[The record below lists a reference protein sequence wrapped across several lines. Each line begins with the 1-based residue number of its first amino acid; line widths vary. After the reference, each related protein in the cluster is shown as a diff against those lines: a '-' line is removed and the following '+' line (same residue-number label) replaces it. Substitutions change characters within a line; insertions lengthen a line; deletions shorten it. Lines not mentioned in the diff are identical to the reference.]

1 MCIRDSAF
9 AADNTNVAIDGL
21 LANSAAGDTIVLS
34 VWGIGDNVGQDANFT
49 VTYGSNTASEGNTQA
64 TRYNGPDQ
72 GQGSAEGSIPF
83 VNFTFVADGVTDRI
97 SFDIGGSGVFV
108 PINAFSLSVTPALNE
123 TFLGDVNLDGVVNFL
138 DISPFIAVL
147 SSGDFQA
154 EADCNQNGFVN
165 FLDISPFIGI
175 LSGS

>member
-1 MCIRDSAF
+1 M
-9 AADNTNVAIDGL
+9 

-49 VTYGSNTASEGNTQA
+49 VTYGSNTASEGNIQETL
-64 TRYNGPDQ
+64 YNGPGQ
-72 GQGSAEGSIPF
+72 GQGSAVGSIPF

-108 PINAFSLSVTPALNE
+108 PINAFSLSVTPSANE
-123 TFLGDVNLDGVVNFL
+123 TLLGDVNLDGDANFL
-138 DISPFIAVL
+138 DIAPFVTILTA
-147 SSGDFQA
+147 GAFQA
-154 EADCNQNGFVN
+154 EADCDQSGSIN
-165 FLDISPFIGI
+165 FLDIAPFVAI